1 MSLTEYDTT
10 SGSPIAEPLEA
21 TATVMA
27 TFDLLAVSSIAPSLT
42 ADRRRRMLGPVR
54 HQGARNSDRRLER
67 TGDHDQRGR
76 GAGRHCRGAAAAAGG
91 SGQAGACG
99 QEDEGGEVVK
109 DKPFE
114 VWAERTW
121 MRNNIELLI
130 RQELGNGKMAVGRP
144 IIMETVENEGQIIEP
159 TLRLSFDQAQYLI
172 DQLWRCGMRPTEGA
186 GSAGSLAATEKH
198 LKDMQTIAMGLL
210 RKDGMQ

>member
-1 MSLTEYDTT
+1 M
-10 SGSPIAEPLEA
+10 
-21 TATVMA
+21 
-27 TFDLLAVSSIAPSLT
+27 
-42 ADRRRRMLGPVR
+42 R
-54 HQGARNSDRRLER
+54 
-67 TGDHDQRGR
+67 
-76 GAGRHCRGAAAAAGG
+76 
-91 SGQAGACG
+91 
-99 QEDEGGEVVK
+99 

-210 RKDGMQ
+210 RKEGMQ